1 MAPLYFDHP
10 ARSRSIKR
18 RMPDMLSASSPLVLG
33 SASPRRR
40 DILAG
45 LGIPLRVA
53 PANVPEMERPDESPL
68 EYVERIVLEKLRGSA
83 PGLAAGGGGALLV
96 ADTIVVLDGD
106 VLGKPADV
114 ADAVRLL
121 GRLAGRTH
129 RVFTRYAI
137 ARAGA
142 PLEPVATRTVESSVT
157 LRAASPGELEGYAR
171 TGEGLDKAGAY
182 AIQGIGA
189 FLVARIEGSY
199 TNVVGL
205 PACEVVEDLLRTG
218 LLERFP

>member
-1 MAPLYFDHP
+1 
-10 ARSRSIKR
+10 
-18 RMPDMLSASSPLVLG
+18 MPDVLSATSPLVLG

-45 LGIPLRVA
+45 LGIPLRIA
-53 PANVPEMERPDESPL
+53 PANVPEVELPNESPL
-68 EYVERIVLEKLRGSA
+68 AYIERIVLEKLRGSA
-83 PGLAAGGGGALLV
+83 EALAEGPGAAVLV
-96 ADTIVVLDGD
+96 ADTIVVLDGE
-106 VLGKPADV
+106 VLGKPSDV
-114 ADAVRLL
+114 ADAARLL

-129 RVFTRYAI
+129 RVFTRYAVAPAEAPSEPI
-137 ARAGA
+137 AA
-142 PLEPVATRTVESSVT
+142 RTVESSVT
-157 LRAASPGELEGYAR
+157 LRAASQGELEGYAR